1 MTRLASMDDFT
12 GERVGA
18 SYRRGLQYVGGY
30 LYFDDSGIAFDSAI
44 SNTIDIGVIRIEYR
58 DIVGLDTYR
67 MLGLRNTG
75 LIVHTADGGLHRIV
89 VNKRSRIIEFM
100 NSKISPHPG

>member
-1 MTRLASMDDFT
+1 MDDYT

-18 SYRRGLQYVGGY
+18 SYRHGLQYVGGY
-30 LYFDDSGIAFDSAI
+30 LYFDDSGITFDSAI
-44 SNTIDIGVIRIEYR
+44 SNTIDIGTIRIEYS
-58 DIVGLDTYR
+58 DIVGLDTYKL
-67 MLGLRNTG
+67 MGLRNNG
-75 LIVHTADGGLHRIV
+75 LIINTADGGMHRIA